1 MQQNGTQAGVKS
13 KDPYL
18 KQKIMSAS
26 PTQLVAYMYD
36 AILAACRSEDLDRS
50 QRGLLALIEALDFTH
65 EAIAVPM
72 FQVYQYCMEQV
83 RKGGFSE
90 VEELISGLKTAW
102 SEAMNLN

>member
-1 MQQNGTQAGVKS
+1 MQQNVTQARSGT

-18 KQKIMSAS
+18 RQKIQSAS
-26 PTQLVAYMYD
+26 PNQLVAYMYD
-36 AILAACRSEDLDRS
+36 AILAACRSEDMDRA

-72 FQVYQYCMEQV
+72 FQVYQYCMELV
-83 RKGGFSE
+83 RKGGYAE
-90 VEELISGLKTAW
+90 VEELIGGFKAAW